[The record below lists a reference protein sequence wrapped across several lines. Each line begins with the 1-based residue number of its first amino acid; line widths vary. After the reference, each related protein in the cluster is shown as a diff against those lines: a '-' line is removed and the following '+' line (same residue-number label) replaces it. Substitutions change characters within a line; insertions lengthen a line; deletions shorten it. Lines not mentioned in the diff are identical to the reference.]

1 MKVRYISV
9 SVFAV
14 VAVAVLVVLSGSGNV
29 IIDNAYAKYAPDTQT
44 QANSNDCD
52 NGSTCSITNPLI
64 QGEGSTNAAT
74 NTQNPE
80 LNEEGEGNLGSSEQ
94 STGGGIGTPPI
105 LAACEACF
113 SPGGEFIFQSNLQEQ
128 AFFDAFNEEC
138 RCGFRPGVGIN
149 TIDELCSFLSVL
161 GDLGRP
167 ADQRQVIGHIF
178 DALRATPGL
187 ESGTPTEV
195 MECLLNAFNIPT

>member
-1 MKVRYISV
+1 MKIRYFSV

-14 VAVAVLVVLSGSGNV
+14 VAVAVLVVLSGGNN
-29 IIDNAYAKYAPDTQT
+29 IIINNAYARYSANTQT

-52 NGSTCSITNPLI
+52 NGATCAITNPLI
-64 QGEGSTNAAT
+64 QGDGGANAAT

-94 STGGGIGTPPI
+94 STGGDVGTPPI

-113 SPGGEFIFQSNLQEQ
+113 SPNGEFIFQSSLQEQ

-149 TIDELCSFLSVL
+149 TIDELCTFLSVI
-161 GDLGRP
+161 GAASGPD
-167 ADQRQVIGHIF
+167 AQRQTIGFVF

-187 ESGTPTEV
+187 ESGTPTDV
-195 MECLLNAFNIPT
+195 MRCLLDAFNLT